1 MKKYIG
7 FIIVI
12 LLSGVLLFSCSNS
25 EEKAR
30 DFEEEKSTSNPMEI
44 ITDDSYNIFNL
55 DGNMEL
61 EIIDRYTSDEAE
73 AEGNGL
79 VTLDKNGFIVRFGLI
94 HVYNP
99 IVKDESI
106 YILGERE
113 NTNKDGGIMGI
124 PDSVISLNG
133 RTLLGPQFLNP
144 VAAK

>member
-44 ITDDSYNIFNL
+44 ITDESYNIFNL

-61 EIIDRYTSDEAE
+61 EIIDRYTNDE

-113 NTNKDGGIMGI
+113 NTNKYVGIIGI
-124 PDSVISLNG
+124 TDFFISIIGNIYLYH
-133 RTLLGPQFLNP
+133 
-144 VAAK
+144 KSHMSI

>member
-44 ITDDSYNIFNL
+44 ITDESYNIFNL

-61 EIIDRYTSDEAE
+61 EIIDRYTNDE

-106 YILGERE
+106 YIVGERE

-133 RTLLGPQFLNP
+133 KTLLEPKYLKS
-144 VAAK
+144 VEAK